1 MKKMK
6 IVTIDGNRTM
16 KILIPCF
23 LVLIPLVSLSNTFT
37 LPKALNSFEGV
48 KHTDNVPSE
57 TIPVVQQKQSF
68 EQAVKYTE

>member
-1 MKKMK
+1 MKL
-6 IVTIDGNRTM
+6 
-16 KILIPCF
+16 LIPCF

-48 KHTDNVPSE
+48 KHKDNVPSE
-57 TIPVVQQKQSF
+57 MIPVVKQKLSF